1 MRIRR
6 HTEFQRVMDNGR
18 RATDARI
25 TLWALP
31 NGRTHPRL
39 GLVVG
44 RKHGNSPQRNRI
56 KRLLRE
62 AFRLSQHELPAGFDL
77 VCTPRAGA
85 VLDLAGCTDSLLH
98 LATRLARRT
107 APG

>member
-1 MRIRR
+1 MRITR
-6 HTEFQRVMDNGR
+6 HLEFQRVMDNGL
-18 RATDARI
+18 RATDQRM

-31 NGRTHPRL
+31 NGLTYPRL

-56 KRLLRE
+56 KRLFRE

-77 VCTPRAGA
+77 VCTPRIG
-85 VLDLAGCTDSLLH
+85 VTLDLAGCTESLLR
-98 LATRLARRT
+98 LATPLARRSS
-107 APG
+107 G

>member
-1 MRIRR
+1 
-6 HTEFQRVMDNGR
+6 MDNGL
-18 RATDARI
+18 RATDQRI

-31 NGRTHPRL
+31 NGLAHPRL

-56 KRLLRE
+56 KRLFRE

-77 VCTPRAGA
+77 VCTPRIGIT
-85 VLDLAGCTDSLLH
+85 LDLAGCTDSLLH

-107 APG
+107 ASS

>member
-1 MRIRR
+1 M
-6 HTEFQRVMDNGR
+6 
-18 RATDARI
+18 

-31 NGRTHPRL
+31 NSLTHPRL

-56 KRLLRE
+56 KRLFRE

-77 VCTPRAGA
+77 VCTPRIG
-85 VLDLAGCTDSLLH
+85 VTLDLAGCTESLLR

-107 APG
+107 SG